1 MQKIE
6 KIYKDYYEIV
16 YKYLLCLTHDKDIAE
31 ELSQE
36 TFYKMIKNI
45 DKFEG
50 KSKLSSWLCEIAKN
64 LWYDEVRKKKRNIF
78 VSNEE
83 CDIESNENIEEKY
96 IEKEES
102 KKVLDRIESLDKL
115 TQRVIY
121 LRLNFDLSFKE
132 IGIILGKSEVWARV
146 TFYRGKQ
153 KVKEEMDNE

>member
-121 LRLNFDLSFKE
+121 LRLNFDLSFK
-132 IGIILGKSEVWARV
+132 
-146 TFYRGKQ
+146 
-153 KVKEEMDNE
+153 

>member
-83 CDIESNENIEEKY
+83 CNIESNENIEEKY

-132 IGIILGKSEVWARV
+132 IGTILGKSEVWARV

-153 KVKEEMDNE
+153 KVKEERDNE

>member
-50 KSKLSSWLCEIAKN
+50 KSKLSSWLFEIAKN

-132 IGIILGKSEVWARV
+132 IGTILGKSEVWARV

>member
-83 CDIESNENIEEKY
+83 CNIESNENIEEKY

-132 IGIILGKSEVWARV
+132 IGTILGKSEVWARV

>member
-16 YKYLLCLTHDKDIAE
+16 YKYLLCLTHNKDIAE

-50 KSKLSSWLCEIAKN
+50 KSKLSGWLCEIAKN

-83 CDIESNENIEEKY
+83 CNIESNENIEEKY

-132 IGIILGKSEVWARV
+132 IGTILGKSEVWARV

>member
-50 KSKLSSWLCEIAKN
+50 KSKLSNWLCEIAKN

-132 IGIILGKSEVWARV
+132 IGTILGKSEVWARV